1 MKLLLVGLG
10 GIALGVIAAI
20 GYFVYKFKD
29 LYR

>member
-1 MKLLLVGLG
+1 LVGLG